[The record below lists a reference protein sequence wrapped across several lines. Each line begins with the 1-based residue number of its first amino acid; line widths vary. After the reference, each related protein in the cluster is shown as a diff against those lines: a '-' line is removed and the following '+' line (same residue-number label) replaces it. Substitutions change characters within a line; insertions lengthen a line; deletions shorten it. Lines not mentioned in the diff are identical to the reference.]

1 MLDDLVVNTTIILS
15 FIFVGIVMGTL
26 GVLLMKFGV
35 HIEDVM
41 LDLRYLSVIL
51 ASIIILIVRL
61 LLTNYS
67 LDASIYVDSLQQF
80 IQLADDTLYS
90 SKRNRRNQVSVFS

>member
-1 MLDDLVVNTTIILS
+1 MLDNLVVNTTIILS

-41 LDLRYLSVIL
+41 LDLRYLFVIL
-51 ASIIILIVRL
+51 AFIIILIVRL

-67 LDASIYVDSLQQF
+67 VGASIYVDSLQQF
-80 IQLADDTLYS
+80 IQLADDALYS
-90 SKRNRRNQVSVFS
+90 SNEIEEIK

>member
-1 MLDDLVVNTTIILS
+1 MLDNLVVNTTIILS

-51 ASIIILIVRL
+51 AFIIILIVRL

-67 LDASIYVDSLQQF
+67 VGASIYVDSLQQL
-80 IQLADDTLYS
+80 IQLADDALYS
-90 SKRNRRNQVSVFS
+90 SNEIEEIK

>member
-1 MLDDLVVNTTIILS
+1 MLDNLVVNTTIILS

-51 ASIIILIVRL
+51 AFIIILIVRL

-67 LDASIYVDSLQQF
+67 VGASIYVDSLQQF
-80 IQLADDTLYS
+80 IQLADDALYS
-90 SKRNRRNQVSVFS
+90 SNEIEEIK